1 MASAYT
7 DAWRPWDE
15 RMADHVI
22 AKRNWQIAFGAIALV
37 ALALTVAVVWLS
49 SRIRYVAYVVEVDRL
64 GYAVTQ
70 AQPLTPQLS
79 PDAVTRMMR
88 YEVALY
94 IREARSVSN
103 DPGVEQQQLNALLAH
118 TVKLSAADRF
128 LDAYYHNDHAAKNPF
143 VTAMHR
149 TVNVQIESILP
160 LSAKTWEV
168 RWQEEVRDL
177 NGAELGAPTH
187 WEAQLTTELITPKDS
202 DSILSNP
209 LGFYISAI
217 SWTEAQNQ

>member
-1 MASAYT
+1 MATAYT
-7 DAWRPWDE
+7 DAWKPWDD
-15 RMADHVI
+15 RLADHVI
-22 AKRNWQIAFGAIALV
+22 AKRNWQIAFGAMALV
-37 ALALTVAVVWLS
+37 ALALTVCVMWLS
-49 SRIRYVAYVVEVDRL
+49 ARIRYVAYVVQVDKL

-70 AQPLTPQLS
+70 AQPLTPELS

-94 IREARSVSN
+94 IREARGVSN

-128 LDAYYHNDHAAKNPF
+128 LDAYYHDNHAARNPF
-143 VTAMHR
+143 VIAMHR

-168 RWQEEVRDL
+168 RWQEDTRDL
-177 NGAELGAPTH
+177 NGAELDRPTH

-209 LGFYISAI
+209 LGFYVSNVV
-217 SWTEAQNQ
+217 WTRAQDQ